1 VTKGKSILPG
11 QFNSL
16 LASHLPP
23 KLLRE
28 RAETV
33 ERERSSR
40 WPEEL
45 NKLSVAAANEIIH
58 ELRVHQ
64 IELEMQNDS
73 LHLAQELLAQSQAR
87 YVALY
92 DLAPVAYFTVDSNGV
107 ILQANLTA
115 ASLLG
120 VSRETL
126 LQQSLSAFVV
136 NEDEDNFY
144 LFRHKT
150 LNSEKNVST
159 ICELKIR
166 RSDNTLFWAHLVGIC
181 VPEEDGA
188 KVLRIVFNDVSAQHH
203 DAEEIRRLA
212 FFDPLTS
219 LPNRRLL
226 LDRLSHAMYTASR
239 SGHYAALIFL
249 DLDHFKLLNDSLG
262 HGMGDLLLQ
271 QVANRLKNCVREGD
285 SLARLGG
292 DEFVVLLE
300 ALDQNDKNAAMQAE
314 AIARKI
320 LYVLGKDYLL
330 HQQTYTITASLGII
344 MFMHNHS
351 EMDELYKHADIAM
364 YQAKAAGR
372 NTLRF
377 FDPSMQAAAEVRSAL
392 EQDLSRGLR
401 QNEFVQ
407 HYQIQT
413 TSDGSVIGAEALLRW
428 NNSQHRMVS
437 PTQLFQLAEETRLIL
452 PIGQWV
458 LETACAQL
466 VKWSRQP
473 EQSKWSMAVNVSA
486 LQLSQDDFVA
496 SITRVLTKSGA
507 NPHLLKLELTET
519 MLANDIAGIIEKM
532 KALKKLGVCFS
543 LDDFGTGFS
552 SLSYLKHLP
561 LEQLKI
567 DQSFVNDLLTD
578 PSDAMICQTIITL
591 GHNLGLN
598 VIAEGV
604 ESKAQFDFL
613 AGIGCDAFQ
622 GFYFGYPVE
631 ASALQLD

>member
-1 VTKGKSILPG
+1 
-11 QFNSL
+11 
-16 LASHLPP
+16 
-23 KLLRE
+23 
-28 RAETV
+28 
-33 ERERSSR
+33 
-40 WPEEL
+40 
-45 NKLSVAAANEIIH
+45 
-58 ELRVHQ
+58 
-64 IELEMQNDS
+64 MQNDS

-92 DLAPVAYFTVDSNGV
+92 DLAPVAYFTVDSNGM

-226 LDRLSHAMYTASR
+226 LDRLSHALYTTSR

-351 EMDELYKHADIAM
+351 EMDELFKHADIAM

-567 DQSFVNDLLTD
+567 DQSFVTDLLTD
-578 PSDAMICQTIITL
+578 PSDAMICQTIIAL

>member
-1 VTKGKSILPG
+1 
-11 QFNSL
+11 
-16 LASHLPP
+16 
-23 KLLRE
+23 
-28 RAETV
+28 
-33 ERERSSR
+33 
-40 WPEEL
+40 
-45 NKLSVAAANEIIH
+45 
-58 ELRVHQ
+58 
-64 IELEMQNDS
+64 
-73 LHLAQELLAQSQAR
+73 
-87 YVALY
+87 
-92 DLAPVAYFTVDSNGV
+92 
-107 ILQANLTA
+107 
-115 ASLLG
+115 
-120 VSRETL
+120 
-126 LQQSLSAFVV
+126 
-136 NEDEDNFY
+136 
-144 LFRHKT
+144 
-150 LNSEKNVST
+150 
-159 ICELKIR
+159 
-166 RSDNTLFWAHLVGIC
+166 
-181 VPEEDGA
+181 
-188 KVLRIVFNDVSAQHH
+188 
-203 DAEEIRRLA
+203 
-212 FFDPLTS
+212 
-219 LPNRRLL
+219 
-226 LDRLSHAMYTASR
+226 MYTASR

>member
-1 VTKGKSILPG
+1 MK
-11 QFNSL
+11 
-16 LASHLPP
+16 
-23 KLLRE
+23 
-28 RAETV
+28 
-33 ERERSSR
+33 
-40 WPEEL
+40 
-45 NKLSVAAANEIIH
+45 
-58 ELRVHQ
+58 
-64 IELEMQNDS
+64 D
-73 LHLAQELLAQSQAR
+73 
-87 YVALY
+87 
-92 DLAPVAYFTVDSNGV
+92 
-107 ILQANLTA
+107 

-166 RSDNTLFWAHLVGIC
+166 RSDNTLFWAHLVGVC

-226 LDRLSHAMYTASR
+226 LDRLSHALYTTSR

-351 EMDELYKHADIAM
+351 EMDELFKHADI
-364 YQAKAAGR
+364 QPPP
-372 NTLRF
+372 LRHV
-377 FDPSMQAAAEVRSAL
+377 E
-392 EQDLSRGLR
+392 
-401 QNEFVQ
+401 
-407 HYQIQT
+407 
-413 TSDGSVIGAEALLRW
+413 
-428 NNSQHRMVS
+428 
-437 PTQLFQLAEETRLIL
+437 
-452 PIGQWV
+452 
-458 LETACAQL
+458 
-466 VKWSRQP
+466 QP
-473 EQSKWSMAVNVSA
+473 E
-486 LQLSQDDFVA
+486 
-496 SITRVLTKSGA
+496 R
-507 NPHLLKLELTET
+507 
-519 MLANDIAGIIEKM
+519 
-532 KALKKLGVCFS
+532 
-543 LDDFGTGFS
+543 
-552 SLSYLKHLP
+552 
-561 LEQLKI
+561 
-567 DQSFVNDLLTD
+567 
-578 PSDAMICQTIITL
+578 
-591 GHNLGLN
+591 
-598 VIAEGV
+598 
-604 ESKAQFDFL
+604 
-613 AGIGCDAFQ
+613 
-622 GFYFGYPVE
+622 
-631 ASALQLD
+631 

>member
-1 VTKGKSILPG
+1 VTKGKSILPD
-11 QFNSL
+11 QSNSL
-16 LASHLPP
+16 LASHLPS

-33 ERERSSR
+33 ERERSPL

-45 NKLSVAAANEIIH
+45 NKLSAAAANEIIH

-107 ILQANLTA
+107 NLQANLTA

-136 NEDEDNFY
+136 NEDNFY

-226 LDRLSHAMYTASR
+226 LDRLSHALYTTSR

-351 EMDELYKHADIAM
+351 EMDELFKHADIAM

-392 EQDLSRGLR
+392 
-401 QNEFVQ
+401 
-407 HYQIQT
+407 
-413 TSDGSVIGAEALLRW
+413 
-428 NNSQHRMVS
+428 
-437 PTQLFQLAEETRLIL
+437 
-452 PIGQWV
+452 
-458 LETACAQL
+458 
-466 VKWSRQP
+466 
-473 EQSKWSMAVNVSA
+473 
-486 LQLSQDDFVA
+486 
-496 SITRVLTKSGA
+496 
-507 NPHLLKLELTET
+507 
-519 MLANDIAGIIEKM
+519 
-532 KALKKLGVCFS
+532 
-543 LDDFGTGFS
+543 
-552 SLSYLKHLP
+552 
-561 LEQLKI
+561 
-567 DQSFVNDLLTD
+567 
-578 PSDAMICQTIITL
+578 
-591 GHNLGLN
+591 
-598 VIAEGV
+598 
-604 ESKAQFDFL
+604 
-613 AGIGCDAFQ
+613 
-622 GFYFGYPVE
+622 
-631 ASALQLD
+631 